1 MEILHDYGDIQEL
14 AVEYEGSAGLAWNY
28 PGLTG
33 RVEPGDEV
41 YLNTTAVE
49 LGLGSGGYHFVI
61 ANLSRLP
68 EMDLG
73 EGHIMKLRYTPFQL
87 KVMSAEEEKSPYR
100 SEIAAFTSLNGTP
113 VVVGT
118 LHSMLAPAVGG
129 CLAAG
134 GEGLRIVYVMTDGA
148 ALPIALSKTV
158 RHLKK
163 KGLLAGTVTCGHAF
177 GGDVEAVNIYSGLVA
192 AYAAL
197 KADVIIVTMGPGIVG
212 TGTRWGTT
220 ALEQGEILNAVSVL
234 GGTGIAIPRI
244 SFVDPRSRHHGV
256 SHHTITALGKVA
268 LTSSLIALPELRKEE
283 AEVVWKQLDEGGVL
297 SKHRVV
303 VRDGRPAL
311 EHLERLKVPM
321 TSMGRSVGDDPV
333 FFEAAGAAGLV
344 AVELLSGSIRG
355 EVGGEKEEYDV
366 D

>member
-14 AVEYEGSAGLAWNY
+14 AVEYEGNAGLAWNY
-28 PGLTG
+28 PDLTG
-33 RVEPGDEV
+33 RAEPGDEV

-68 EMDLG
+68 ERELG

-87 KVMSAEEEKSPYR
+87 KVMSAEEEKSPFR
-100 SEIAAFTSLNGTP
+100 SEVAAFTSLDGTP
-113 VVVGT
+113 VIVGT

-134 GEGLRIVYVMTDGA
+134 GERLRIVYMMTDGA

-158 RHLKK
+158 RQLKK
-163 KGLLAGTVTCGHAF
+163 EGMLAGTVTCGNAF
-177 GGDVEAVNIYSGLVA
+177 GGDIEAVNIYSGLVA

-212 TGTRWGTT
+212 TGTKWGTT

-234 GGTGIAIPRI
+234 GGRGVAIPRI
-244 SFVDPRSRHHGV
+244 SFADPRSRHRGV

-268 LTSSLIALPELRKEE
+268 LTTALVVLPDLGKDE
-283 AEVVWKQLDEGGVL
+283 AEVVWEQLDKGGIL

-303 VRDGRPAL
+303 VRDGKPAL
-311 EHLERLKVPM
+311 RYLERLGVPL
-321 TSMGRSVGDDPV
+321 TSMGRSVEDDPA

-344 AVELLSGSIRG
+344 AVELLKGSIRG
-355 EVGGEKEEYDV
+355 DV
-366 D
+366 DGEER

>member
-1 MEILHDYGDIQEL
+1 MISWRKGKVVKILQDYEDIQEL
-14 AVEYEGSAGLAWNY
+14 AVECEGNTGLAWNY
-28 PGLTG
+28 PELTG
-33 RVEPGDEV
+33 RAEPGDEV

-61 ANLSRLP
+61 ANLNRLP
-68 EMDLG
+68 ESKLG

-87 KVMSAEEEKSPYR
+87 KVLSAEEEKSPYR
-100 SEIAAFTSLNGTP
+100 SDIAGFTSLSGTP
-113 VVVGT
+113 VIVGT

-134 GEGLRIVYVMTDGA
+134 GERLRIVYLMTDGA

-158 RHLKK
+158 RHLKRE
-163 KGLLAGTVTCGHAF
+163 GMLAGTITCGHAF
-177 GGDVEAVNIYSGLVA
+177 GGDLEAVNVYSGLVA

-234 GGTGIAIPRI
+234 GGNGIAIPRI
-244 SFVDPRSRHHGV
+244 SFADPRPRHRGV

-268 LTSSLIALPELRKEE
+268 LTPSLVVLPEPGKGE
-283 AEVVWKQLDEGGVL
+283 AEVVWRQLDEGGIL

-303 VRDGRPAL
+303 TRDGKPAL
-311 EHLERLKVPM
+311 RYLERQRIPL
-321 TSMGRSVGDDPV
+321 TSMGRSVEDDPV
-333 FFEAAGAAGLV
+333 FFEAAGAAGIL
-344 AVELLSGSIRG
+344 AAELLKGITKG
-355 EVGGEKEEYDV
+355 
-366 D
+366 